1 MGAGFWSRLE
11 ITGLFVS
18 ISHLYP
24 FRYGS
29 LDRFEHSLLDHV
41 IF

>member
-1 MGAGFWSRLE
+1 MGAGFWSRFE

-29 LDRFEHSLLDHV
+29 LARFEHFLFDHA